1 MLIQRKIHER
11 NKHVN
16 DPDLACGTIGVSGA
30 LGSDSP
36 IYKTIIAGPFQSY
49 VSWVKELLKLAKS
62 MSDDSVDP

>member
-1 MLIQRKIHER
+1 M
-11 NKHVN
+11 N

-49 VSWVKELLKLAKS
+49 VSWLKELFKLAKS

>member
-1 MLIQRKIHER
+1 MLLELKIGKTC
-11 NKHVN
+11 KHVN
-16 DPDLACGTIGVSGA
+16 DPDMACGTIGVSGA

-49 VSWVKELLKLAKS
+49 VSWLKELLKLSKS